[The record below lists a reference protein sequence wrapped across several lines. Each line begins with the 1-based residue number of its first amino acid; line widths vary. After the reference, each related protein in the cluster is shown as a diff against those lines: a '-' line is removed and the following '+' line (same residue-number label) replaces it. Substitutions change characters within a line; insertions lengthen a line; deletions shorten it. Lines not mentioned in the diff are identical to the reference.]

1 MLRKKFPRKLTPIHA
16 LVTLRGHS
24 SNEDG
29 VGGVTFSEKKRYEG
43 LRLNVISVT
52 RGWVGGSNFH
62 EKSTGYV
69 TFELPLIT
77 LSLNGTPS

>member
-1 MLRKKFPRKLTPIHA
+1 ML
-16 LVTLRGHS
+16 

-29 VGGVTFSEKKRYEG
+29 VRGGVTFSGQKRYEG
-43 LRLNVISVT
+43 VRLNVISVT
-52 RGWVGGSNFH
+52 RGWGGSNFQ

-77 LSLNGTPS
+77 LSLNGTPSQRFFPEYMTKPTALCNT

>member
-1 MLRKKFPRKLTPIHA
+1 ML
-16 LVTLRGHS
+16 

-29 VGGVTFSEKKRYEG
+29 VGGGVTFSGQKRYEG
-43 LRLNVISVT
+43 VRLNVISIT
-52 RGWVGGSNFH
+52 RGWVGGGSNFQ

>member
-1 MLRKKFPRKLTPIHA
+1 MGNSKLEQGYGPIA
-16 LVTLRGHS
+16 L

-29 VGGVTFSEKKRYEG
+29 VGGGCVTFSGQKRYEG
-43 LRLNVISVT
+43 SNVISVT
-52 RGWVGGSNFH
+52 RGWVEGSNFQ
-62 EKSTGYV
+62 EKSIGYV